1 MAQPLSVQD
10 LEAQLGSFAPE
21 SRQQALAALLEG
33 AGERPPCGEVANM
46 HCHSFFSFNAYG
58 YSPSALAWVARQR
71 GIPLMGIVD
80 FDVLDGVEE
89 FLSACQ
95 QAGVRASAA
104 METRAYIPEFGDREI
119 NSPGEPGVYYY
130 MGIGFTRSAA
140 PADVAAILAGL
151 RARAEQRNRAMVA
164 RINAYLDEVQVDYE
178 RDVLTRTPAGNATER
193 HMLAAYTQAAAEK
206 FADPSAFWAE
216 KLKMSLEQVTAQ
228 LKDMPTFQN
237 TVRSKLMKRGGVGYV
252 QPEAGSFPTIEEVNQ
267 LTVACGGLPC
277 ITWLDGYSAGEQ
289 AMEELMELL
298 ISKGG
303 VALNIIPD
311 RNWNIADPETR
322 RKKVANLYQVV
333 ELAKKLDIPI
343 NVGTEMN
350 AYGNK
355 LVDDFDVPEMLPV
368 RDVFID
374 GAYFI
379 YGHTVMEQTLGL
391 GYQSQWAKTHLPTR
405 AARNSF
411 YTRVGRH
418 YAPTSESLA
427 SLGQLSAAALPDD
440 FFK

>member
-1 MAQPLSVQD
+1 
-10 LEAQLGSFAPE
+10 
-21 SRQQALAALLEG
+21 
-33 AGERPPCGEVANM
+33 
-46 HCHSFFSFNAYG
+46 
-58 YSPSALAWVARQR
+58 
-71 GIPLMGIVD
+71 
-80 FDVLDGVEE
+80 
-89 FLSACQ
+89 
-95 QAGVRASAA
+95 
-104 METRAYIPEFGDREI
+104 
-119 NSPGEPGVYYY
+119 
-130 MGIGFTRSAA
+130 
-140 PADVAAILAGL
+140 VAAILAGL